1 MAYAL
6 QSHAFPSRA
15 LPGRALPG
23 RALPCR
29 ALLLIREYSKPL
41 TRPNWRESKPIITTY
56 WLFSR
61 TYYIRH
67 YIPEQMLPPSKYVLD
82 YRLLCNI
89 LQTNW
94 YYKYERQHQRMIY

>member
-1 MAYAL
+1 M
-6 QSHAFPSRA
+6 SH
-15 LPGRALPG
+15 
-23 RALPCR
+23 ALPCYALPCYALPSR

-56 WLFSR
+56 LLFSR

-67 YIPEQMLPPSKYVLD
+67 YIPEQILPPSKYVLD

-94 YYKYERQHQRMIY
+94 YYKYQRQHQRMIY

>member
-29 ALLLIREYSKPL
+29 ALLFIREYSKPL
-41 TRPNWRESKPIITTY
+41 TRPNWRESKPIISTY
-56 WLFSR
+56 LLFSR

-67 YIPEQMLPPSKYVLD
+67 YIPEQMLPPSKYALD

-94 YYKYERQHQRMIY
+94 YYKYQRQHKHMIY